1 MKFILG
7 TFSRIVL
14 ALSFT
19 ALLMNVQPAVAQHGG
34 QCACGRPGV
43 PSAFE
48 IDNGAPWL
56 AAAQAEFS
64 KWNNYANVFSWV
76 AGDMVGGR
84 NGKNE
89 IIFFTSQQAHDIYG
103 FNIDANTFGI
113 TYINPDSAFG
123 SPSFNACPAPA
134 GTTCGTFTETDV
146 IMNTSFGRGW
156 TTSAPNYDDTG
167 PANYGAT
174 AVHEL
179 GHSIGLHHVFN
190 NLSTMNYYEDFAAI
204 YISLGDAG
212 ILRAHYPGSVNNVL
226 DVATYPFRHNGG
238 FQYDGTTAA
247 SPNVSSVQ
255 AGDSFTLSNFT
266 VENIGN
272 ITPSNVRL
280 NIYLTTNTIVSTAD
294 YLIGTVAFDTL
305 PTWWDTTGTVF
316 TVPPTVPTGTYYIG
330 GIITYNFTTTD
341 AITYNNSWVLDANRQ
356 ITVLPCTDAYE
367 PNDTI
372 GAAYGFLPSGT
383 VLSGKICLGTDEDW
397 FKVNVTT
404 PGTVSF
410 GMTPPSGRDYDL
422 QLYNPSGT
430 LVATSAGGVSASESI
445 NYQTST
451 LGTYYARVYGFNGG
465 FDVDNNYTLRYGFTS
480 APRPHDF
487 NGDGFSDIT
496 WRDSSGNTVIW
507 EMNGTAVL
515 NPNGSFVSS
524 VPGQWAIVGQ
534 RDFNGDGKADLLWRD
549 TSGNV
554 AIWEMNGTA
563 VLNGNSSFVT
573 NVPTNWSV
581 AGTGDFNA
589 DAKGDIV
596 WQDKSGNVAIWEMNG
611 TTVLNQNSSFVANVP
626 GQWSIK
632 GTGDFNGDGKTD
644 ILWQDTSGNVAIWE
658 MNGTSILNANSSF
671 VSKVGAQWSIK
682 GTGDFNGDGI
692 SDILWQDSSGN
703 VAIWE
708 MNGIILLNPNSS
720 FVANVAGAWSIQLTG
735 DYNGDGK
742 SDIVWHDT
750 SGNVA
755 IWEMNGTS
763 VLNQNSSFV
772 GNVPGQWSI
781 QNLAAE

>member
-1 MKFILG
+1 MKFIVG
-7 TFSRIVL
+7 TFSRMVL
-14 ALSFT
+14 ALSFA

-34 QCACGRPGV
+34 QCACGRPSV

-64 KWNNYANVFSWV
+64 KWNNYANVFSWA

-89 IIFFTSQQAHDIYG
+89 IIFFTTTQAHDIYG

-113 TYINPDSAFG
+113 TYINPASAFG
-123 SPSFNACPAPA
+123 SPSFDACPPPPS
-134 GTTCGTFTETDV
+134 TTCGTFTETDV
-146 IMNTSFGRGW
+146 IMNTNFGRGW

-174 AVHEL
+174 AAHEL

-212 ILRAHYPGSVNNVL
+212 ILRAQYPGSVNNVL

-238 FQYDGTTAA
+238 FQYAGTTAA

-255 AGDSFTLSNFT
+255 AGNSFTLSNFT

-280 NIYLTTNTIVSTAD
+280 NIYLTSNTIVSTAD
-294 YLIGTVAFDTL
+294 YLIGTIAFDTL

-316 TVPPTVPTGTYYIG
+316 TVPATVPVGTYYIG

-356 ITVLPCTDAYE
+356 IAVLPCTDAYE

-372 GAAYGFLPSGT
+372 GAAYGFLASGT

-397 FKVNVTT
+397 FEVNVTT

-430 LVATSAGGVSASESI
+430 LVATSAGGVSVSESI

-465 FDVDNNYTLRYGFTS
+465 FDVDNYYTLSYGFTA
-480 APRPHDF
+480 APKPHDF
-487 NGDGFSDIT
+487 NGDRKSDIA
-496 WRDSSGNTVIW
+496 WRDTSGNTALW
-507 EMNGTAVL
+507 FMNGGAIASL
-515 NPNGSFVSS
+515 ASLGA
-524 VPGQWAIVGQ
+524 VPGWSIVGQ
-534 RDFNGDGKADLLWRD
+534 RDFNGDGKHDLLWRD
-549 TSGNV
+549 AAGNT
-554 AIWEMNGTA
+554 ALWFMNGGAIASTA
-563 VLNGNSSFVT
+563 SLGAIAG
-573 NVPTNWSV
+573 WSV
-581 AGTGDFNA
+581 AGTGDFNF
-589 DAKGDIV
+589 DGKGDIL
-596 WQDKSGNVAIWEMNG
+596 WRDNNGNVAIWLMNG
-611 TTVLNQNSSFVANVP
+611 
-626 GQWSIK
+626 
-632 GTGDFNGDGKTD
+632 GTIASTASLGAVSTAWTIVGTADFNGDGRTD
-644 ILWQDTSGNVAIWE
+644 LLWRDGSGSTAIWF
-658 MNGTSILNANSSF
+658 MNGASVSSSS
-671 VSKVGAQWSIK
+671 VVGNIPINWSVV
-682 GTGDFNGDGI
+682 GTGDFDGNGRA
-692 SDILWQDSSGN
+692 DIVWRDNTGN
-703 VAIWE
+703 TSIWL
-708 MNGIILLNPNSS
+708 MNGATVLS
-720 FVANVAGAWSIQLTG
+720 AGGLGNIPTTWSIVQTG

-742 SDIVWHDT
+742 SDLLWRDNG
-750 SGNVA
+750 GNTA
-755 IWEMNGTS
+755 MWFMNGTS
-763 VLNQNSSFV
+763 IASTAVIGTIPTNWTVQSAN
-772 GNVPGQWSI
+772 
-781 QNLAAE
+781 AE